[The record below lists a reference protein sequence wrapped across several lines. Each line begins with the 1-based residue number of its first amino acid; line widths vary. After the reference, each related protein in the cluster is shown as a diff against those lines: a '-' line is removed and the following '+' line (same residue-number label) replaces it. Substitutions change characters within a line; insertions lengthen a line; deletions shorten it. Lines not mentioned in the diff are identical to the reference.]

1 VSGWERKR
9 KLLLLD
15 KTLPLPIAVKSATA
29 DLKTQSVSAN
39 VLKRLSK
46 STLRSEQ
53 SFMQQQTAVSVENL
67 TVTYGAFTAVENLS
81 FTVKT
86 GEIYGL
92 LGPNGAGK
100 TSTIKVLVG
109 IIEAKQGKITVYGT
123 PLQNETEAK
132 AHIGYVPEEVVL
144 LDTLTPREFL
154 EFVASIRKLDKNTVN
169 QRIERFT
176 TAFELKQYFD
186 TPIAA
191 LSMGNKQKVAIIAAL
206 LHDPPLL
213 ILDEP
218 QVGLDARSSKILKEL
233 ITYHAK
239 KGGAVIFSTHIMEVA
254 EKLCTRVGII
264 NKGKIISEGTVE
276 DLRKLVKTAEGS
288 LEDIFLKVTE
298 QEAGMQDIIKALEE
312 E

>member
-1 VSGWERKR
+1 ME
-9 KLLLLD
+9 
-15 KTLPLPIAVKSATA
+15 T
-29 DLKTQSVSAN
+29 
-39 VLKRLSK
+39 
-46 STLRSEQ
+46 
-53 SFMQQQTAVSVENL
+53 VSVRVEGLVVN
-67 TVTYGAFTAVENLS
+67 YGSFVAVDNLS
-81 FTVKT
+81 FSVKN
-86 GEIYGL
+86 GVIYGL

-109 IIEAKQGKITVYGT
+109 ILEPRAGKVEIQGKSISDEVGT
-123 PLQNETEAK
+123 KSQ
-132 AHIGYVPEEVVL
+132 IGYVPEEVVL
-144 LDTLTPREFL
+144 LDSLTPREFL
-154 EFVASIRKLDKNTVN
+154 EFVASIRHLNAESINPKL
-169 QRIERFT
+169 ERFT
-176 TAFELKQYFD
+176 SAFELKQYFD

-206 LHDPPLL
+206 LHDPKVL

-218 QVGLDARSSKILKEL
+218 LIGLDARSSKILKEL
-233 ITYHAK
+233 IAFHAK

-264 NKGKIISEGTVE
+264 NKGKIVGEGTVE
-276 DLRKLVKTAEGS
+276 DLRRLVRSAEGS

>member
-1 VSGWERKR
+1 MADVAVRVEGLVVSYG
-9 KLLLLD
+9 
-15 KTLPLPIAVKSATA
+15 
-29 DLKTQSVSAN
+29 
-39 VLKRLSK
+39 
-46 STLRSEQ
+46 
-53 SFMQQQTAVSVENL
+53 SFV
-67 TVTYGAFTAVENLS
+67 AVENLS
-81 FTVKT
+81 FTVNN

-109 IIEAKQGKITVYGT
+109 VLQPRAGKAEIYNVPISKEVEAKSQ
-123 PLQNETEAK
+123 
-132 AHIGYVPEEVVL
+132 IGYVPEEVVL
-144 LDTLTPREFL
+144 LDSLTPREFL
-154 EFVASIRKLDKNTVN
+154 EFIASIRRLDKNTGN
-169 QRIERFT
+169 SRLERFVS
-176 TAFELKQYFD
+176 AFELKQYFD

-191 LSMGNKQKVAIIAAL
+191 LSMGNKQKVALLAAL
-206 LHDPPLL
+206 LHDPKLL

-218 QVGLDARSSKILKEL
+218 LIGLDARSSKILKEL

-264 NKGKIISEGTVE
+264 NKGKLVGEGTVD
-276 DLRKLVKTAEGS
+276 DLRKLVRSAEGS

-298 QEAGMQDIIKALEE
+298 QEAGMQDVIKALEE

>member
-1 VSGWERKR
+1 VTD
-9 KLLLLD
+9 LA
-15 KTLPLPIAVKSATA
+15 AVV
-29 DLKTQSVSAN
+29 D
-39 VLKRLSK
+39 
-46 STLRSEQ
+46 
-53 SFMQQQTAVSVENL
+53 NL
-67 TVTYGAFTAVENLS
+67 TVTYGSFVAVDNLS

-86 GEIYGL
+86 GEVYGL

-100 TSTIKVLVG
+100 TTTLKVLVG
-109 IIEAKQGKITVYGT
+109 ILEPREGSAQVFGT
-123 PLQNETEAK
+123 PISDEVNSK
-132 AHIGYVPEEVVL
+132 SKIGYVPEEVVL

-154 EFVASIRKLDKNTVN
+154 EFTSSIRRLEGDAIKSRL
-169 QRIERFT
+169 ERLA

-206 LHDPPLL
+206 LHEPPLL

-218 QVGLDARSSKILKEL
+218 LVGLDARSSKILKEL
-233 ITYHAK
+233 MTYHSK

-254 EKLCTRVGII
+254 EKLCTKVGII
-264 NKGKIISEGTVE
+264 DKGRIVGEGTVDE
-276 DLRKLVKTAEGS
+276 LRKMVKAAEGS

-298 QEAGMQDIIKALEE
+298 QEAGMQEIVKALEE